1 MGVKRVQVGRE
12 TPRVDALERV
22 TGQAQYAED
31 IYLPG
36 MLYARVLRSPLPH
49 ARVRSMDASAAEALP
64 GVMAVLHSFNTDTIW
79 SAGDQYGRRRL
90 FAETARF
97 VGEAVA
103 AVAAVDRHTAEEALD
118 LIRVDYEELPFVLT
132 VDEALHEGA
141 PQIHPGGNIDKQPLL
156 SEVGNIEE
164 GLRQADFI

>member
-1 MGVKRVQVGRE
+1 MSTKPVHVGKE
-12 TPRVDALERV
+12 TPRIDALERV
-22 TGQAQYAED
+22 SGQARYAED

-49 ARVRSMDASAAEALP
+49 ARVRSIDVSGAEALP
-64 GVMAVLHSFNTDTIW
+64 GVMAILHCFNTDLVW
-79 SAGDQYGRRRL
+79 SAGDQHGRRRL

-132 VDEALHEGA
+132 VDEALPEVPLPRHE
-141 PQIHPGGNIDKQPLL
+141 
-156 SEVGNIEE
+156 
-164 GLRQADFI
+164 